1 MNCKFCMGELPE
13 DTLLCPHCGKDNAP
27 EEEAAAEETAAEETV
42 IVVPEESQAESVTPE
57 EDLGSSKKLKR
68 MKRVA
73 AISGCIAGLAVLAT
87 VLLFGVQGNWKF
99 LDFLKPRENNVQ
111 YKDDYSVSDKKAMD
125 KHDVV
130 VATLGDAQLTNGQ
143 LQIYYW
149 MQVYDFLD
157 YYGYYASYYG
167 MDYTKPL
174 GEQAFSGGGTWQQ
187 YFLEMALENWHTY
200 AALAMEAEANG
211 FTLDEKYQTELAN
224 MEQTMTDTAI
234 KKGFATADELIQSEM
249 GAGCTI
255 EDYIEYMRVYYT
267 GYLYFNEYYE
277 SLQYTDAEL
286 EAYFAA
292 NEETFSKNS
301 ITKES
306 GKYVDVRHILIK
318 IEEIKK
324 DEGTAEGQTEG
335 ETEGEDKKE
344 DDGNYGYS
352 QEAWDA
358 CLAEAQA
365 ILDSWL
371 AGEKTED
378 SFAKLAGEKTEDPGS
393 KENGGLYTG
402 VKVGQMVKPFEE
414 WCFDEV
420 RVVGDYGLVKTQH
433 GYHIMYF
440 AGSEEIWK
448 AESRNAMISEATNK
462 LVQDAADK
470 YEIDVQFKKIVLA
483 EVSLA

>member
-13 DTLLCPHCGKDNAP
+13 DTLLCPHCGKDNAA
-27 EEEAAAEETAAEETV
+27 EAETAEENV
-42 IVVPEESQAESVTPE
+42 VVVPEAPQE
-57 EDLGSSKKLKR
+57 EPMVLEEELGSSKKIKS

-87 VLLFGVQGNWKF
+87 ILLFGVQGNWKF

-111 YKDDYSVSDKKAMD
+111 YKDSYSVSDKKAQN

-130 VATLGDAQLTNGQ
+130 VATLGDAKLTNGQ

-149 MQVYDFLD
+149 MQVYDFLE

-174 GEQAFSGGGTWQQ
+174 DEQQFSGGGTWQQ

-200 AALAMEAEANG
+200 QALAMEAEANG
-211 FTLDEKYQTELAN
+211 FTLDEEHRTLLDN
-224 MEQTMTDTAI
+224 MEQTMTETAA
-234 KKGFATADELIQSEM
+234 KKGFASADELIKSEM

-267 GYLYFNEYYE
+267 GYLYFNEFYE
-277 SLQYTDAEL
+277 SLEYTDADL
-286 EAYFAA
+286 ETYFAA
-292 NEETFSKNS
+292 NEETFKKQS

-335 ETEGEDKKE
+335 EEGEDKKE

-378 SFAKLAGEKTEDPGS
+378 SFAKLATEKTEDPGS

-402 VKVGQMVKPFEE
+402 VKKGQMVKPFEE

-448 AESRNAMISEATNK
+448 AESRNALISEVTSK
-462 LVQDAADK
+462 MVEDAADK

>member
-27 EEEAAAEETAAEETV
+27 EEETAAEETV
-42 IVVPEESQAESVTPE
+42 VVVPEEPQAEAITPE
-57 EDLGSSKKLKR
+57 EDLGSSRQLKR
-68 MKRVA
+68 MKRFA
-73 AISGCIAGLAVLAT
+73 AVSGCIAGLAVLAT
-87 VLLFGVQGNWKF
+87 LLLFGIQGNWKF

-111 YKDDYSVSDKKAMD
+111 YKDSYTVSDKKAMS

-174 GEQAFSGGGTWQQ
+174 DEQAFSGGGTWQQ
-187 YFLEMALENWHTY
+187 YFLESALENWHTY
-200 AALAMEAEANG
+200 KALAMEAEANG
-211 FTLDEKYQTELAN
+211 FVMDEEHRTLLDN
-224 MEQTMTDTAI
+224 MEQTMAETAAEQ
-234 KKGFATADELIQSEM
+234 GFATADELIQSEM

-292 NEETFSKNS
+292 NEETFSSKS

-335 ETEGEDKKE
+335 ETEGEDKEE

-378 SFAKLAGEKTEDPGS
+378 SFAQLAGEKTEDPGS

-402 VKVGQMVKPFEE
+402 VKVGQMVEPFED

-440 AGSEEIWK
+440 SGSEEIWK
-448 AESRNAMISEATNK
+448 AESRNAMISESTNK
-462 LVQDAADK
+462 LVQDAAEK

-483 EVSLA
+483 EVTLA